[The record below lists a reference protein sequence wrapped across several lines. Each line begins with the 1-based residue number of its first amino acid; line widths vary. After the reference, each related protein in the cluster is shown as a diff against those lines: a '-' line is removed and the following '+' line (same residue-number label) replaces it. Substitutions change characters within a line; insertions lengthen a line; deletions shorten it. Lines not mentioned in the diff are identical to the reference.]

1 MNPLMREW
9 MFWLAA
15 AACALAEGAIIV
27 SSIRSLDR
35 TNIVKAAREAM
46 WAVIPALALAWL
58 LAATWTQVKRG
69 SAHEHMNMPMQ
80 ASGA

>member
-1 MNPLMREW
+1 

-15 AACALAEGAIIV
+15 AACALAEAAIIV

-35 TNIVKAAREAM
+35 TNTVKAAREAM

-80 ASGA
+80 TSGT

>member
-1 MNPLMREW
+1 

-15 AACALAEGAIIV
+15 AACAVAEGAIII
-27 SSIRSLDR
+27 SSLRPLR
-35 TNIVKAAREAM
+35 RAQGMKAVREAM

-58 LAATWTQVKRG
+58 LAATWTEVKRG
-69 SAHEHMNMPMQ
+69 SAHEQQMNMPMT

>member
-1 MNPLMREW
+1 